1 MKPSELHERVAQNLT
16 DVQGHI
22 SDTAERAGA
31 TDVTLVCV
39 TKYAADEWVRA
50 LLQAG
55 ATDLAENYLPRAA
68 ERFEVLYA
76 EGFRF
81 CRHLIGPPQSRKV
94 KFIPGN
100 FDIVQAID
108 RIKIARLLDDC
119 LASHEQR
126 MDVLLQVNV
135 ADEEQKHGVLPD
147 AVEESTG
154 WIIDNCSRLRLR
166 GLMAVPPWPDAY
178 ANQVEFERGSRLC
191 FRHMRE
197 LFDKMNRVFPAAK
210 LDTLSLGMSQDYIW
224 AIEEG
229 ATAVR
234 VGSAL
239 YAGLS

>member
-1 MKPSELHERVAQNLT
+1 MKHSEIHGRVAQNFA
-16 DVQGHI
+16 DVQGQV
-22 SDTAERAGA
+22 SDASGRAGG

-39 TKYAADEWVRA
+39 TKYAEDEWVRA
-50 LLQAG
+50 LLQVG

-68 ERFEVLYA
+68 ERFEALYSG
-76 EGFRF
+76 GFRF

-100 FDIVQAID
+100 FDMVQAID

-119 LASHEQR
+119 LASHEQQ
-126 MDVLLQVNV
+126 MDVLLQVNI
-135 ADEEQKHGVLPD
+135 AEEEQKHGVLPD
-147 AVEESTG
+147 AVEASIA
-154 WIIDNCSRLRLR
+154 WIIDNCSKLRLR

-178 ANQVEFERGSRLC
+178 ANQLEFERGSRLY

-197 LFDKMNRVFPAAK
+197 LFDKMNRIFPAAK
-210 LDTLSLGMSQDYIW
+210 LDTLSLGMSQDYTW